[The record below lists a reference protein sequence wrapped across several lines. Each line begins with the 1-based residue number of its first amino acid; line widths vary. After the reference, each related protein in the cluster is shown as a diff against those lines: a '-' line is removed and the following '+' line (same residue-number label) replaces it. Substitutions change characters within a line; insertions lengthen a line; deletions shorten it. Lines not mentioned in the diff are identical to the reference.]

1 VIQKKMAKLRS
12 KIKRAH
18 ASLEISEKQLHK
30 ASVHSWEPSDPAQCV
45 TMTFYSYENAVVAAA
60 IALGYEWQATHPS
73 KVDVARRLVKEGR
86 VKTDIGER
94 LTELNRLR
102 KDVSYGDAGEELS
115 GVDLEDVVAELEA
128 FIGEVDELLSS
139 LGRRGRKSE

>member
-1 VIQKKMAKLRS
+1 M
-12 KIKRAH
+12 
-18 ASLEISEKQLHK
+18 KQLHK

-45 TMTFYSYENAVVAAA
+45 TMAFYSYENAVVAAA

-73 KVDVARRLVKEGR
+73 KVDVAHRLVKEGK

-94 LTELNRLR
+94 LTDLNRLR
-102 KDVSYGDAGEELS
+102 KDVSYGDPGDELND
-115 GVDLEDVVAELEA
+115 VDLEDVVAELEA
-128 FIGEVDELLSS
+128 FIDEVGELLSS

>member
-1 VIQKKMAKLRS
+1 MAKLQS

-30 ASVHSWEPSDPAQCV
+30 AAVHSWEPSDPAQCV
-45 TMTFYSYENAVVAAA
+45 TMAFYSYKNAVVAAA

-102 KDVSYGDAGEELS
+102 KDVSYGDPGEELTE
-115 GVDLEDVVAELEA
+115 VDLEDVVAELEA